1 MNLVVVEIRGR
12 LSINGRSMEDNLVY
26 GIVFFKGNVVCI

>member
-1 MNLVVVEIRGR
+1 MNSVAAETRGR

-26 GIVFFKGNVVCI
+26 GIVSFKGNAVCI